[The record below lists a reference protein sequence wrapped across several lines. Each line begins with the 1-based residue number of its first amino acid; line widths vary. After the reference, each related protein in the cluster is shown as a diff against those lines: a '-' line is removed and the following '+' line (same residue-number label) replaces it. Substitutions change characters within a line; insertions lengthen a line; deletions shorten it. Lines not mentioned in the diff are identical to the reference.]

1 MKKSII
7 IILSVFLI
15 LACSKK
21 EEAKT
26 EETFAISGNQIT
38 LTDLQK
44 KTAGIETTTLNNQN
58 IGNKILLTG
67 QINVPPTGM
76 AGVSATTGGIVK
88 VARFMPGNYVS

>member
-58 IGNKILLTG
+58 IGNKILLYTK
-67 QINVPPTGM
+67 
-76 AGVSATTGGIVK
+76 A
-88 VARFMPGNYVS
+88 VAL